1 MSHGLRVSLHAIAN
15 SYSEVFFCEGGASE
29 R

>member
-1 MSHGLRVSLHAIAN
+1 MTETIRTNLLAIAN